1 MIPKPVKKR
10 KDLHVLSRSLFEAQ
24 SSFELLTAAAL
35 GLFLLVVGLP
45 DDGICDDLLDG
56 AKHALMAVGAAFVV
70 GTGSGVGRS
79 CLALGN
85 C

>member
-1 MIPKPVKKR
+1 MPELSKQR
-10 KDLHVLSRSLFEAQ
+10 TDLHILSRSLFETQ
-24 SSFELLTAAAL
+24 SSLDLLTAAAF
-35 GLFLLVVGLP
+35 GLFLLVVGLA

-56 AKHALMAVGAAFVV
+56 AKHALVAVGAAFVIR
-70 GTGSGVGRS
+70 TGSGVGRS